1 MSANPLDLAFMCL
14 ALAIGLVTALK
25 PSWAFYVLTY
35 GHPERVSN
43 RSQRVMR
50 FFAAWMALG
59 AIVSLVQIAL
69 RPSGL

>member
-1 MSANPLDLAFMCL
+1 MSADPLDLAFIGL
-14 ALAIGLVTALK
+14 ALAIGLVTAVK
-25 PSWAFYVLTY
+25 PGWTFYVLTY

-69 RPSGL
+69 RHRGL